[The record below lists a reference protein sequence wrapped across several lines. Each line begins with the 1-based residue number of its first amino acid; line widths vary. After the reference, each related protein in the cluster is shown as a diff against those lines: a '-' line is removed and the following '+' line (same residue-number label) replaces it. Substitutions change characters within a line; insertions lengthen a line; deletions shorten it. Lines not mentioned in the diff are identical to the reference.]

1 MHRSVDRNRV
11 HFGPNSVRTRQVTSR
26 GPGMKCDSP
35 VSCIVRVRQMTDGRC
50 AVIEL
55 RECAKRETGLASHEA
70 HAAVGLIAFRRSD
83 RRNTRCITKNNR
95 RIFRPS
101 LRCREHRH
109 RQMQTRRER
118 GPSLSC
124 LERRI
129 TKHAR
134 LQTVG
139 KNPDE
144 RRGIAELSGLME

>member
-1 MHRSVDRNRV
+1 M
-11 HFGPNSVRTRQVTSR
+11 P
-26 GPGMKCDSP
+26 
-35 VSCIVRVRQMTDGRC
+35 
-50 AVIEL
+50 
-55 RECAKRETGLASHEA
+55 LASSPF
-70 HAAVGLIAFRRSD
+70 AVPIVETLGA
-83 RRNTRCITKNNR
+83 
-95 RIFRPS
+95 
-101 LRCREHRH
+101 LRKTIGEYFDHHCDAGREH